1 MPTARVF
8 CAVVGV
14 LVAAGGCARET
25 PKANQT
31 AFKRADGARPNIVL
45 ISIDT
50 LRRDHLGCYG
60 YPRATSPRIDQ
71 LAAEGAVFEN
81 MISSSSWT
89 LPAHAA
95 MFTGLADSVHGALDI
110 TSRLPDDRVTLAER
124 LKKLGYA
131 TVGFFSGPPLYPA
144 YGLGQGFDAYVD
156 CTSYPELSAQSAVTG
171 VTRGG
176 PLHQA
181 ARKDITGPRVVEKV
195 QAWLSGAAPRP
206 FFMFIHLW
214 DVHPDFIPPPPYDRM
229 FDPDYAGTETGED
242 FLFSPTV
249 HPAMPKRDLEH
260 IIALYDGEIAWT
272 DAHVGQI
279 LDHLD
284 ALKLR
289 DSTIVLLLSDHGEE
303 FLEHGS
309 KGHRH
314 TLFDELIRIPLIVRY
329 PGYVPAG
336 RRFAEQARMIDVPS
350 TLLALAS
357 APPPTDVMGQSL
369 APLFVGGKLA
379 GDTLAISELFSH
391 GQQLRTF
398 RRPERKLIRDEQTG
412 GLGVVE
418 LGTDPGEHKP
428 LADTSNPLVRAALR
442 DGELGTKWLNDFK
455 RIVPRT
461 TAAPQLSDDVRR
473 QLESLGYLRGK
484 EE

>member
-1 MPTARVF
+1 MYVARVF
-8 CAVVGV
+8 LAGVG
-14 LVAAGGCARET
+14 LLLAAGGCAKES
-25 PKANQT
+25 PKAGQT
-31 AFKRADGARPNIVL
+31 AFKRADGSRPNVVL

-71 LAAEGAVFEN
+71 LATEGAVFEN
-81 MISSSSWT
+81 MVSSSSWT

-95 MFTGLADSVHGALDI
+95 MFTGLADTVHGALEI

-124 LKKLGYA
+124 LKELGYT

-156 CTSYPELSAQSAVTG
+156 CTSYPELSAQSAVAG

-176 PLHQA
+176 PLHHA
-181 ARKDITGPRVVEKV
+181 ARKDITGPRVVERV
-195 QAWLSGAAPRP
+195 QAWLSGDTSRP

-214 DVHPDFIPPPPYDRM
+214 DVHPDFVPPPPYDRM

-249 HPAMPKRDLEH
+249 NPAMPKRELEH

-272 DAHVGQI
+272 DAHVGKI
-279 LDHLD
+279 LDDLD
-284 ALKLR
+284 ARKLR
-289 DSTIVLLLSDHGEE
+289 DSTIVMLLSDHGEE

-329 PGYVPAG
+329 PGYIAAG
-336 RRFAEQARMIDVPS
+336 QRYGEQARMIDVVS
-350 TLLALAS
+350 TLLALVN
-357 APPPTDVMGQSL
+357 APPPADVMGQSL

-379 GDTLAISELFSH
+379 GDTLAISELFSYGH
-391 GQQLRTF
+391 QLRAF
-398 RRPERKLIRDEQTG
+398 RRPERKLIRDEQAG
-412 GLGVVE
+412 RLGVVD
-418 LGTDPGEHKP
+418 LRADPGEHKP
-428 LADTSNPLVRAALR
+428 VGDASSPLVRAALH
-442 DGELGTKWLNDFK
+442 DGELGTKWLDDFK

-461 TAAPQLSDDVRR
+461 TTAPQLSDDVRR

-484 EE
+484 DE

>member
-1 MPTARVF
+1 MSVARVF
-8 CAVVGV
+8 LAGVG
-14 LVAAGGCARET
+14 LLLAAGGCAKESA
-25 PKANQT
+25 KAGQT

-81 MISSSSWT
+81 MVSSSSWT

-110 TSRLPDDRVTLAER
+110 TSRLPDDRLTLAER
-124 LKKLGYA
+124 LKAMGYT

-144 YGLGQGFDAYVD
+144 YGLGQGFDAYID
-156 CTSYPELSAQSAVTG
+156 CTSYPEVSAQTVATG
-171 VTRGG
+171 IAPAG
-176 PLHQA
+176 PQFDA
-181 ARKDITGPRVVEKV
+181 ARKDVTGPRVYGRVHS
-195 QAWLSGAAPRP
+195 WLSDNTARP

-214 DVHPDFIPPPPYDRM
+214 DVHPDFVPPAPYDRM
-229 FDPDYAGTETGED
+229 FDPDYTGTATGEG
-242 FLFSPTV
+242 FLTNASVNPT
-249 HPAMPKRDLEH
+249 MPKRDLEH

-272 DAHVGQI
+272 DLHVGKI
-279 LDHLD
+279 LDDLET
-284 ALKLR
+284 LKLR

-309 KGHRH
+309 RGHQH

-329 PGYVPAG
+329 PGFIPAG
-336 RRFAEQARMIDVPS
+336 RRFAEQARMIDVLS

-369 APLFVGGKLA
+369 APLFVGRKLA

-398 RRPERKLIRDEQTG
+398 RRPQRKFIRDEPSG
-412 GLGVVE
+412 KAAVLDLV
-418 LGTDPGEHKP
+418 TDPGELAP
-428 LADTSNPLVRAALR
+428 LHDTSNPLVRAAIR
-442 DGELGTKWLNDFK
+442 DAEQGTKWLIDFQK
-455 RIVPRT
+455 IVPRT
-461 TAAPQLSDDVRR
+461 TAAPQLPDHVRR

-484 EE
+484 DD